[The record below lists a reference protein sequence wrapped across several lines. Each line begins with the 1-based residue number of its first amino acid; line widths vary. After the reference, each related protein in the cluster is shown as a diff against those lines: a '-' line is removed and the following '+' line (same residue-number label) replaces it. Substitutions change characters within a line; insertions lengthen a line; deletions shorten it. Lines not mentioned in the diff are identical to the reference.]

1 MQTILCVIGTRP
13 EAIKMAPVVRA
24 LARRA
29 EVRVRVCVTGQH
41 RELVD
46 RVLEDF
52 AIRADLDLD
61 LMRPGQSLAGLTAA
75 LVEALDGAFHAERP
89 GWVLAQGD
97 TTTVLA
103 ASLVAFYQ
111 RVRFGHVEAGLR
123 TGDLRRPFPEELNRY
138 VADKV
143 ADLLFAP
150 TERSRQA
157 LLAEGHAADRIV
169 LTGNTVID
177 ALRSIAT
184 QPFEWDSSPLAGL
197 PRDRRLVL
205 VTAHRRESFGAPL
218 RAIASAIA
226 ALAGTFHAAG
236 WHFVFPVHPNPNVR
250 EPIHAALGATP
261 GVSLIEPLGYRALVH
276 LLGRCALVLTD
287 SGGLQEEAAGLGVP
301 VLVLRETTERPEGV
315 DAGIARLVGTG
326 QAAIVAEAGRLLADP
341 PALGTMAQSAN
352 PYGDGRAADRI
363 VAALLERS
371 RTPGDGGAVDRPGG

>member
-13 EAIKMAPVVRA
+13 EAIKMAPVVQA
-24 LARRA
+24 LARRPG
-29 EVRVRVCVTGQH
+29 VRVRVCLTGQH

-46 RVLEDF
+46 QVLEDF
-52 AIRADLDLD
+52 GIRPDPDLDLD
-61 LMRPGQSLAGLTAA
+61 LMRPGQSLAALTAA
-75 LVEALDGAFHAERP
+75 LVEALDGVLRAERP

-103 ASLVAFYQ
+103 ASLAAFYQ

-138 VADKV
+138 VADRV

-157 LLAEGHAADRIV
+157 LLAEGHAPDRIV
-169 LTGNTVID
+169 VTGNTVID
-177 ALRSIAT
+177 ALRAIAA
-184 QPFEWDSSPLAGL
+184 QPFDWDTSALAAL

-205 VTAHRRESFGAPL
+205 VTAHRRESFGGPL
-218 RAIASAIA
+218 AAIASAIA

-261 GVSLIEPLGYRALVH
+261 GVSLIEPLGYRALVY
-276 LLGRCALVLTD
+276 LLKRCALVLTD

-315 DAGIARLVGTG
+315 DAGIARLAGTTEA
-326 QAAIVAEAGRLLADP
+326 QVVAEAGRLLADG
-341 PALGTMAQSAN
+341 PALASMARSAN
-352 PYGDGRAADRI
+352 PYGDGRAAERI
-363 VAALLERS
+363 VAALLDRL
-371 RTPGDGGAVDRPGG
+371 GDKSNSL